1 MAVKRRPPQKK
12 TLLSS
17 VISAVVLIIALIFY
31 FQPEIEYYFG
41 QMQEDASADSAPT
54 ASTDAVVEEEAEV
67 YFFDVG
73 QGDSILIR
81 VGAYTMLIDA
91 SIRSEA
97 DTIIENLNALGVS
110 DLDVV
115 VATHPHAD
123 HIGGMTQIIETYPI
137 ETFYMPVLPD
147 ADTPTTKTYE
157 NMLDALEEQNVT
169 VKRICDETELPAPE
183 NASFEVYSPYD
194 GDEWEDTNDY
204 SAVIRFTYG
213 DISFMLTGDAEK
225 PVEERI
231 LEIGADISS
240 QILKCGHHGSSSSTS
255 PEFLRAVDPAVAIIS
270 CGKDNDYGHPH
281 DETME
286 SLNEQGC
293 QILQTW
299 EDGTV
304 LILTNGTGY
313 SVNTWS
319 AENGSQEA
327 A

>member
-1 MAVKRRPPQKK
+1 MAAKRRPPKKK

-17 VISAVVLIIALIFY
+17 VISAIVLILALIVY

-41 QMQEDASADSAPT
+41 QMQEDTSTSSAPM
-54 ASTDAVVEEEAEV
+54 ASTDAVAGEEAEV

-81 VGAYTMLIDA
+81 VGDYTMLIDA

-169 VKRICDETELPAPE
+169 VKQICDETELPAPE

-194 GDEWEDTNDY
+194 GDEWEETNDY

-213 DISFMLTGDAEK
+213 NVSFMLTGDAEQ

-231 LEIGADISS
+231 LETGADISS

-255 PEFLRAVDPAVAIIS
+255 FEFLRAVDPAVAIIS
-270 CGKDNDYGHPH
+270 CGEDNDYGHPH

-299 EDGTV
+299 KDGTI